1 MPSPVR
7 AHPLRYGFPRP
18 CEAPTSLACRGS
30 GPAHAGVLALI
41 SGRNIEEILPQ
52 RMSAA
57 GGRRHAGSEQVDGF

>member
-18 CEAPTSLACRGS
+18 CEALACRGS

-41 SGRNIEEILPQ
+41 SGRNIEEILPR

-57 GGRRHAGSEQVDGF
+57 GKRRHAGAEQVDGS